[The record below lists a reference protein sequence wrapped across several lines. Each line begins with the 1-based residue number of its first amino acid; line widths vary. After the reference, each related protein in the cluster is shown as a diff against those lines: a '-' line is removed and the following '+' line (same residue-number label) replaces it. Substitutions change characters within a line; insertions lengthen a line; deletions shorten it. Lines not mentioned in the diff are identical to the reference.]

1 MIMTRKQQMT
11 NILSGIVGRDF
22 DEQMLLYSLPLM
34 NLLWIWHRRHLLA
47 ERFFLPPFDA
57 VVTMLLTI
65 VHCR

>member
-34 NLLWIWHRRHLLA
+34 DLLWI
-47 ERFFLPPFDA
+47 
-57 VVTMLLTI
+57 
-65 VHCR
+65 